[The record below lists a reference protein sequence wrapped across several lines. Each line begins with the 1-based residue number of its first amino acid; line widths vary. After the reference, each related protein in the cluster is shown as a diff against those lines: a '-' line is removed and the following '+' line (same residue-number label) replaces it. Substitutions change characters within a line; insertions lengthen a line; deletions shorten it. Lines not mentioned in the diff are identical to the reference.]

1 MQSTSGLA
9 VDYIVKE
16 TGKPWRARI
25 YVDDEEIAEVRV
37 REDLTY
43 VLTAKNG
50 NEWTLSARVR
60 GEIRPFSMTVNYAA
74 THDTPVTTSS
84 TEVLT
89 IRDHLFLHNG
99 RFYMLASTPEGRP
112 LRDFLLGKRYICRL
126 DTFPFSDLTEIDSET
141 LSRLRRIR
149 GTPVGELEGLG
160 RDGHRVHLATELD
173 DIGLPLVASCY
184 LLYSAA

>member
-1 MQSTSGLA
+1 MRRTVA
-9 VDYIVKE
+9 DYIVKE
-16 TGKPWRARI
+16 TGNPWRARI
-25 YVDDEEIAEVRV
+25 YIDEEEVAEIRV

-50 NEWTLSARVR
+50 NEWTLNARVH
-60 GEIRPFSMTVNYAA
+60 GEIRPFSMIVNHSIA
-74 THDTPVTTSS
+74 HDTGVAASGTT
-84 TEVLT
+84 VLT

-99 RFYMLASTPEGRP
+99 KFYMLASTPEGRP

-126 DTFPFSDLTEIDSET
+126 DSFPFADLTEIDRET
-141 LSRLRRIR
+141 LSRLRKFR

-160 RDGHRVHLATELD
+160 RKGHRVHLPAELE
-173 DIGLPLVASCY
+173 DISLPLAASCY